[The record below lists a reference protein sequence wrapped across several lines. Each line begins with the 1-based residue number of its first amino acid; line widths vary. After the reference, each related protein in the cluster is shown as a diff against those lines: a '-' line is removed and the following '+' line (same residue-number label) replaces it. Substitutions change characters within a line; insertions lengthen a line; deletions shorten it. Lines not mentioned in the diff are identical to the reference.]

1 MTYTEKLLSTNE
13 KIKMTTHKHVFKVFS
28 ETFKELLILLTI
40 IVVFV
45 ALKYNGLEY
54 PIINLGLLVIFLL
67 AMASMA
73 IDIMRWKSESYVV
86 TNRRVIHSKG
96 ILNKSVMD
104 SSLSKINDVILEQS
118 LLGRVFSFGT
128 IKILTAANETINTLD
143 HIAKPV
149 EFKQAM
155 LNAKGELEPI
165 GTPAASPLKTATQ
178 LLDELEQLRVRNLVS
193 AAEFEE
199 KRKEILKR
207 M

>member
-13 KIKMTTHKHVFKVFS
+13 KILMTTHKHVFKVFS
-28 ETFKELLILLTI
+28 EMLKELLIVLII

-54 PIINLGLLVIFLL
+54 PVVNIGLAVVFLL
-67 AMASMA
+67 ALGSMA
-73 IDIMRWKSESYVV
+73 IDFIRWKSESYVV
-86 TNRRVIHSKG
+86 TNRRVIHARG
-96 ILNKSVMD
+96 ILSKSVMD

-118 LLGRVFSFGT
+118 LLGRIFSFGT

-143 HIAKPV
+143 HISKPV
-149 EFKQAM
+149 EFKQSM
-155 LNAKGELEPI
+155 LNAKGEMEPI
-165 GTPAASPLKTATQ
+165 GTPTAAVKTATQ
-178 LLDELEQLRVRNLVS
+178 LLDELEQLRARKLVS
-193 AAEFEE
+193 DAEFEE